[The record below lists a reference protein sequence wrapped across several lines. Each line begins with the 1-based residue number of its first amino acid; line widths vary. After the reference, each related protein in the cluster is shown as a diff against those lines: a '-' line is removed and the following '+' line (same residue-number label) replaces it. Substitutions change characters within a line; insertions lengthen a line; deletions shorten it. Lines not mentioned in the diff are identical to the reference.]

1 MRALSFPLRKIH
13 SIYIYIDIY
22 IYIYIALFFPRKR
35 DGLFSLLARTHGAN
49 YVLYATPRSHRDA
62 MLLLR
67 VYTHRRWLLHSSSG
81 TRNSFFTWRSLRADC
96 FSRHRLYTRCR
107 THRGRT
113 WRGRAGWTLVYSLFL
128 FLQPD
133 PLPHRP
139 EVSLTTCLFVS
150 FSAFLCLFSTCTSLA
165 FLPADAGEL
174 VQRCQATLSPARSQR
189 KTRVRRPIELHF
201 SSGGD
206 GGSLPLLTSRQRR
219 FLSSVRRE
227 FESHGS

>member
-1 MRALSFPLRKIH
+1 M
-13 SIYIYIDIY
+13 
-22 IYIYIALFFPRKR
+22 YIALFF
-35 DGLFSLLARTHGAN
+35 LENVTSLLYLLIHT
-49 YVLYATPRSHRDA
+49 VLITLYATPRSHRDA

-67 VYTHRRWLLHSSSG
+67 VYTHRRWQLHSGSR

-128 FLQPD
+128 FLQSG
-133 PLPHRP
+133 PLPLRS

-150 FSAFLCLFSTCTSLA
+150 FSTFLYLFSTHTSLA

-174 VQRCQATLSPARSQR
+174 MQRCQATLSPARSQR
-189 KTRVRRPIELHF
+189 KTRVHQPIELHF
-201 SSGGD
+201 NHGGD